1 MIIEY
6 QRPETISQALALLAR
21 DKPSS
26 YPLGGG
32 TVLNQGLEENYAV
45 VDLQG
50 LGLGTIAKV
59 GNQIQAGA
67 TATLQQLLNFLEL
80 PEDLH
85 TAIKQEVNYNV
96 RQMATIA
103 GTIVSAS
110 GRSPLATVLLAMDV
124 QLKRLN
130 FDGSE
135 SVIKL
140 GDWFPLR
147 VVSRPNALITQIVIS
162 SQIKLAF
169 EMIARSP
176 ADQPIVCA
184 AVAVWASGRTRL
196 ALGGWGTAPIL
207 GMDGPE
213 AGGIKEAGLN
223 VYSKAGD
230 EWASAEYRQEM
241 AGLLAQRCL
250 KRLKE

>member
-6 QRPETISQALALLAR
+6 QRPDTISQALALLAR
-21 DKPSS
+21 DKPVS

-32 TVLNQGLEENYAV
+32 TVLNQGLEGDYAV
-45 VDLQG
+45 VDLQA

-59 GNQIQAGA
+59 GNKIQVGA
-67 TATLQQLLNFLEL
+67 TATLQQLLDFLEL
-80 PEDLH
+80 PDGLH
-85 TAIKQEVNYNV
+85 TAIKQDATYNL

-103 GTIVSAS
+103 GTIVSAT
-110 GRSPLATVLLAMDV
+110 GRSPIATVLLAMDA
-124 QLKRLN
+124 QLRRLN

-135 SVIKL
+135 AQVKL
-140 GDWFPLR
+140 GDWLPVR
-147 VVSRPNALITQIVIS
+147 EVNRPNVLITHIIFS
-162 SQIKLAF
+162 SQLKIAF
-169 EMIARSP
+169 AMIARSP

-184 AVAVWASGRTRL
+184 AVALWASGRTRL
-196 ALGGWGTAPIL
+196 ALGGWGAAPVL
-207 GMDGPE
+207 AMDGPE

-223 VYSKAGD
+223 AYSNAGD

-250 KRLKE
+250 KQLKE